1 MNFDTIKAI
10 IVETLNCDAEDVTLE
25 ASLQED
31 LDADS
36 LEAVELAM
44 ALEEAFGITIE
55 DDELA
60 NFKTVGNIV
69 AYLNAQA

>member
-1 MNFDTIKAI
+1 MNFDAIKAI

>member
-1 MNFDTIKAI
+1 MNFDAIKAI
-10 IVETLNCDAEDVTLE
+10 SVETLNCDAEDVTLE

>member
-1 MNFDTIKAI
+1 MNFEEIKAI
-10 IVETLNCDAEDVTLE
+10 IIETLNCDAEDVTME
-25 ASLQED
+25 ADLQKD

-44 ALEEAFGITIE
+44 ALEEAFGITIA

-60 NFKTVGNIV
+60 NFTTVGKIV
-69 AYLNAQA
+69 EYLNAQA

>member
-1 MNFDTIKAI
+1 MNFDAIKAI

-55 DDELA
+55 DNELA

-69 AYLNAQA
+69 

>member
-1 MNFDTIKAI
+1 MNFDAIKAI

-55 DDELA
+55 DNELA

-69 AYLNAQA
+69 EYLNAQV

>member
-1 MNFDTIKAI
+1 MNFDAIKAI

-25 ASLQED
+25 SSLQED

-55 DDELA
+55 DNELA

-69 AYLNAQA
+69 EYLNAQV